1 MYEEIYQRLIAAYQM
16 TPAKGKE
23 RLMPP
28 GENSK
33 NGVCSAA
40 IFGYAGGQ
48 ALLFYDG
55 NHVLLALREPANER
69 MARRFKAVLNGEL
82 RGKKVV
88 RVDTTPELLDETL
101 RKWYPKYDFAEY
113 LRPSRE

>member
-1 MYEEIYQRLIAAYQM
+1 MYEGIYQRLIAAYEM
-16 TPAKGKE
+16 TPAKGKDK
-23 RLMPP
+23 LMPP

-40 IFGYAGGQ
+40 IFDYAGGE

-55 NHVLLALREPANER
+55 THILLAFHKPENER
-69 MARRFKAVLNGEL
+69 FARRFQAVLNGEL
-82 RGKKVV
+82 RGKRVV

-101 RKWYPKYDFAEY
+101 RKWYPKYALVEY
-113 LRPSRE
+113 PQPPRE